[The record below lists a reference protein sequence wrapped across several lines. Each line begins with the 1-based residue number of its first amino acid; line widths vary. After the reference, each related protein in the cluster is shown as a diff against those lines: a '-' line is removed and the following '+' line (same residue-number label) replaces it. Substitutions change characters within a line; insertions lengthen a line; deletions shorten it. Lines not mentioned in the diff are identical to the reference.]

1 MSVTSKVEMGTV
13 ILNPPE
19 RTHIQLDRL
28 RRIPRHFSGPWS
40 TRLESSSQS
49 NPQLP
54 AEQIPVI
61 DPIKSP
67 PKASSFKPIV
77 EQPPDHYRDPKKI
90 PGVKPATYAYPHA
103 DECISVE
110 HQKRFP
116 VIIDIF
122 QQNLNEHKKLSLK
135 HPTKTEYKLK
145 MCGTGLDDAKPS
157 ILVCH
162 PQNDPETGILIIR
175 SLTKSHVRKQYDSR
189 HVKVRFGIYLFL
201 GPAFTYLGLRTEP
214 LNIRMKDASFSGASL
229 VSGDVASTISTI
241 TCGIKFLGAHGP
253 LFGLTSAHAFE
264 NDEDGTIDT
273 KLSETVNPPPLLL
286 GITRDEESEDEDIC
300 VFANVEYDFAELMRY
315 DSTDEE
321 SQTTISSVP
330 SEGLSK
336 PQHSQTDSDVPPSH
350 HTYIT
355 PSRVWGRRK
364 IRQSN
369 HPNLDWALI
378 EIEKSEQL
386 ELDNIK
392 LPSQIYKAPDS
403 RYKSRGVLV
412 MTSRGALKGTI
423 CNIPT
428 FLTNSNSNSHAG
440 EVWSVTLTKSG
451 INEILVG
458 DSGAIVLDAI
468 TKRLY
473 GYVIGINHFRELYII
488 PLNLVLKQF
497 SDILP
502 YPIFGTPIV
511 FMDIDLR
518 PTPIK
523 PVADSVIVPSL
534 TKLLSTY
541 WPVDTS
547 KGILTHKN
555 VQETENYVFMEG
567 YNLGGYDWENTGGD
581 FQYGGKI
588 SISAAFADYILNRG
602 PMSFS
607 EDSFRSS
614 GSTTARKS
622 SEESLVLR
630 DKPLIPQISVLL
642 VDNKPANLKGLSA
655 YMIRHNVGFSA
666 AENGRK
672 AVEFFLADP
681 GKYSCILMS
690 TSMPVMDGF
699 EATRQIRAYEAH
711 MGLAP
716 VLIIALSVMATK
728 DAQQEALES
737 GMNTFLTHPVN
748 PGALGIL
755 LESRG
760 VLNGSGNRLFPK
772 RLLPS
777 STNSSTMNSFSS
789 TLLN

>member
-1 MSVTSKVEMGTV
+1 MSVASKVEMGTV

-28 RRIPRHFSGPWS
+28 RRIPKHFSGPWS
-40 TRLESSSQS
+40 TKLESASQS
-49 NPQLP
+49 NPRLP

-77 EQPPDHYRDPKKI
+77 EQSPDHYRDPKKI

-145 MCGTGLDDAKPS
+145 MCGTGIDDAKPS

-214 LNIRMKDASFSGASL
+214 LNIRMRDASFSGASL
-229 VSGDVASTISTI
+229 VSVDVGSTISTI

-264 NDEDGTIDT
+264 NDEGGTIDA
-273 KLSETVNPPPLLL
+273 KLGETANPPLLL
-286 GITRDEESEDEDIC
+286 HGTTRDEESEDEDIC
-300 VFANVEYDFAELMRY
+300 VFADVEYDFTELMRY

-321 SQTTISSVP
+321 SQTTTSSVP
-330 SEGLSK
+330 SEVLLKSE
-336 PQHSQTDSDVPPSH
+336 HSQTDSDVLLSH
-350 HTYIT
+350 DTYIT

-378 EIEKSEQL
+378 EIEKSEQW

-392 LPSQIYKAPDS
+392 VPSQIYKAPDS
-403 RYKSRGVLV
+403 RFQDRGVLV

-428 FLTNSNSNSHAG
+428 FLANSDSNSHAG

-451 INEILVG
+451 ISKSVTIFTYTMGSTANCFTDEILVG
-458 DSGAIVLDAI
+458 DSGALVLDAL

-473 GYVIGINHFRELYII
+473 GYVIGINHFRELYIM

-511 FMDIDLR
+511 FMDINLR
-518 PTPIK
+518 PTPIELI
-523 PVADSVIVPSL
+523 ADPSIVPSL

-547 KGILTHKN
+547 QRILIY
-555 VQETENYVFMEG
+555 ENPVERDNQGFMEA
-567 YNLGGYDWENTGGD
+567 YDWENTGGD

-588 SISAAFADYILNRG
+588 SISAAFADYILNR
-602 PMSFS
+602 
-607 EDSFRSS
+607 
-614 GSTTARKS
+614 
-622 SEESLVLR
+622 
-630 DKPLIPQISVLL
+630 
-642 VDNKPANLKGLSA
+642 
-655 YMIRHNVGFSA
+655 
-666 AENGRK
+666 
-672 AVEFFLADP
+672 
-681 GKYSCILMS
+681 
-690 TSMPVMDGF
+690 
-699 EATRQIRAYEAH
+699 
-711 MGLAP
+711 
-716 VLIIALSVMATK
+716 
-728 DAQQEALES
+728 
-737 GMNTFLTHPVN
+737 
-748 PGALGIL
+748 
-755 LESRG
+755 
-760 VLNGSGNRLFPK
+760 
-772 RLLPS
+772 
-777 STNSSTMNSFSS
+777 
-789 TLLN
+789 